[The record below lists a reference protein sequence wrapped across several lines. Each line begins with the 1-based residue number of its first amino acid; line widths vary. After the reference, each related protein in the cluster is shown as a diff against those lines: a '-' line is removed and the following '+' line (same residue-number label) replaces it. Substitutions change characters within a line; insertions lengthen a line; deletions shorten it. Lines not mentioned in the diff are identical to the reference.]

1 MKKTLSLLV
10 CLGITLLVIFNL
22 NRISDFLA
30 DFLENEKKV
39 SIASNNEYTKDYDFK
54 FVQMSKNYV
63 PYSYQGIL
71 NIIFSTLNNGWDSFT
86 FYCPD
91 EYTDC
96 LKDVN
101 KISNGDDKSLLS
113 NINNFVHPYNSFEV
127 INASYDNYG
136 QVDLD
141 IKKVYSDE
149 DIKVL
154 NDKVGKVI
162 KSKINKKMSDKKRI
176 EVIHDY
182 IINNGKY
189 ATDKMRKK
197 NPDKSYNKANDIL
210 IDHVGLCSAYADAMA
225 IFLYEFGIDNY
236 KIASTNHVWNLV
248 KVNKKW
254 LHLDLTWDDPITK
267 TGVQK
272 LEKIF
277 LLIDN
282 DELKELK
289 VSQHKFNDNVYKE
302 ALN

>member
-113 NINNFVHPYNSFEV
+113 NINNFVHPYNSYSKIGISSSTTGEV
-127 INASYDNYG
+127 TITVTKLYN
-136 QVDLD
+136 
-141 IKKVYSDE
+141 DE
-149 DIKVL
+149 EIA
-154 NDKVGKVI
+154 
-162 KSKINKKMSDKKRI
+162 KINKGVDEIITTEISNDMSIEDKILK
-176 EVIHDY
+176 IHDY
-182 IINNGKY
+182 IINNTRY
-189 ATDKMRKK
+189 DI
-197 NPDKSYNKANDIL
+197 NKSSNYSYTAMGPLFNGTA
-210 IDHVGLCSAYADAMA
+210 VCSGYADLMA
-225 IFLYEFGIDNY
+225 IFLTKFGVKNF
-236 KIASTNHVWNLV
+236 KVASDTHVWNA
-248 KVNKKW
+248 VNINGEW
-254 LHLDLTWDDPITK
+254 LSLDLTWDDPVTK
-267 TGVQK
+267 NSDVDTLLHQFFLVNKQK
-272 LEKIF
+272 LFEFDTKDHNYDATIYQ
-277 LLIDN
+277 
-282 DELKELK
+282 EL
-289 VSQHKFNDNVYKE
+289 N
-302 ALN
+302 